1 MGMHLID
8 ITDLAMTGMTGTI
21 LFAKSWWLQP
31 DNLIS
36 FAKGI
41 FGLGLVI
48 FVHELGHFLV
58 AKACGVKCEKFYVG
72 FDVPIEIGPFKIP
85 AALFKKQIGE
95 TEYGLGTIP
104 LGGYVKM
111 LGQHDNPALAAEEAE
126 KAKVADEEGDYQM
139 DPRSYLAKSVPQRM
153 AIISAGVIMN
163 LITAVLFAAMAYKM
177 GLRNTPAVVGRT
189 MPGDSAWQ
197 AGVRPGDHM
206 VQLGKEGRRDE
217 YLRFND
223 LRFSVIKKDENS
235 FPMTVRRLDGTEHV
249 VNVQPVSHKGEI
261 DDTPKIGV
269 YSASTNKFFE
279 NPFNDG
285 SAANQSD
292 LRNGDIIKE
301 MIVDG
306 ADGVSAE
313 IDGEING
320 HVAMKKL
327 LLANRDKSITLVVD
341 RKEDPKSKTSPAEEL
356 KLKLAP
362 QPLRYLGFAT
372 EMGPIVAIQ
381 TGSPAE
387 TAGFQAGDV
396 LLSIDGESISDPLLV
411 ESLLVAH
418 VGKQTTFGVKRGDEE
433 LELSATVRAADMEG
447 DVGRG
452 GGPVAAEA
460 LGIAYQVTDKI
471 ASVVPGGPAESAGVQ
486 VGDIVTGF
494 HLKMTEAAELEKKL
508 QQTVEQPI
516 KFGDERPDWGYAS
529 VGLQFAPKGTDAVVT
544 FRRGTESIEKT
555 MTPVDYPGQYEVMRG
570 LRFEQLSRVKKAA
583 SVGDALRLGFRETK
597 EGIEQVFVTLSR
609 IGKLYKHMGGPGT
622 ILYAATAEASEG
634 LPRLLGFLTLLSAN
648 LAVLNFLPIPVLD
661 GGHMMFLL
669 YEGIFGKPMNER
681 IAFAATMAGLCLV
694 LCLLV
699 FMLGLDFFRFSGL
712 LGMIV

>member
-31 DNLIS
+31 DNLIAL
-36 FAKGI
+36 AKGI

-58 AKACGVKCEKFYVG
+58 AKACGVKGEKFYVG

-139 DPRSYLAKSVPQRM
+139 DPRSYMAKSVPQRM

-163 LITAVLFAAMAYKM
+163 LVTAVLFAAMAYKM

-269 YSASTNKFFE
+269 YSASTNKFFQ
-279 NPFNDG
+279 NPYNDA
-285 SAANQSD
+285 SAANLSD
-292 LRNGDIIKE
+292 LKDGDIIKR
-301 MIVDG
+301 MIVSG
-306 ADGVSAE
+306 ADE
-313 IDGEING
+313 
-320 HVAMKKL
+320 
-327 LLANRDKSITLVVD
+327 
-341 RKEDPKSKTSPAEEL
+341 
-356 KLKLAP
+356 
-362 QPLRYLGFAT
+362 AT
-372 EMGPIVAIQ
+372 V
-381 TGSPAE
+381 
-387 TAGFQAGDV
+387 
-396 LLSIDGESISDPLLV
+396 
-411 ESLLVAH
+411 
-418 VGKQTTFGVKRGDEE
+418 
-433 LELSATVRAADMEG
+433 ELS
-447 DVGRG
+447 
-452 GGPVAAEA
+452 
-460 LGIAYQVTDKI
+460 LIHI
-471 ASVVPGGPAESAGVQ
+471 
-486 VGDIVTGF
+486 
-494 HLKMTEAAELEKKL
+494 
-508 QQTVEQPI
+508 
-516 KFGDERPDWGYAS
+516 
-529 VGLQFAPKGTDAVVT
+529 
-544 FRRGTESIEKT
+544 
-555 MTPVDYPGQYEVMRG
+555 
-570 LRFEQLSRVKKAA
+570 
-583 SVGDALRLGFRETK
+583 
-597 EGIEQVFVTLSR
+597 
-609 IGKLYKHMGGPGT
+609 
-622 ILYAATAEASEG
+622 
-634 LPRLLGFLTLLSAN
+634 
-648 LAVLNFLPIPVLD
+648 
-661 GGHMMFLL
+661 
-669 YEGIFGKPMNER
+669 
-681 IAFAATMAGLCLV
+681 
-694 LCLLV
+694 
-699 FMLGLDFFRFSGL
+699 
-712 LGMIV
+712 